1 MSRIP
6 NTASGRIWLPQVR
19 EGAGRGRGA
28 RRGGGRQEA
37 HPGDEDDGEAPVH
50 QLRHLGQR
58 QGQSYT
64 VLVFFPSL
72 KFPDSDLLVFLD
84 PDLDA

>member
-1 MSRIP
+1 MV
-6 NTASGRIWLPQVR
+6 TSGRIWSLQVEFGYFR
-19 EGAGRGRGA
+19 YSLVTLGTIWLYQVWEGAGRGRGA

-37 HPGDEDDGEAPVH
+37 HPGDEDDGEASVH

-64 VLVFFPSL
+64 GSFF
-72 KFPDSDLLVFLD
+72 FF
-84 PDLDA
+84 